1 MFVGELRPQ
10 TIDVAATTLEREIP
24 EHVVKGAILE
34 HKTTMWSIFSRL
46 ASRRLGHDGSA
57 SVRKHRRSE

>member
-24 EHVVKGAILE
+24 EHVVEGAVLE
-34 HKTTMWSIFSRL
+34 HQDDDVVDL
-46 ASRRLGHDGSA
+46 LEVCCAGLGHH
-57 SVRKHRRSE
+57 RKHRRSEPI